1 MEKTDARKRYT
12 QMVLKQSLLKLLKE
26 KPVNKITVK
35 EVCELSQLNR
45 ATFYA
50 HYSDCFALL
59 ESIENELIGAFERS
73 LRYVNSFDVT
83 ALIEAIYDMIDQN
96 REACSALIIGNTS
109 STVLKRM
116 IALAKKDSIAYWQK
130 ELPMA
135 RDAELE
141 MMYTHLSNG
150 LMHVVVE
157 DYERYSKEEI
167 IRFVSRVVKN
177 SLSLLKKPAE
187 AFAYRKEGSEGGIAI
202 MKENRKLLR
211 EVLNDIRRDMTDEEV
226 LDLLADSKVSVRPEG
241 GKEKYTLGQR
251 AADSIAKFAG
261 SWAFIFSFSGVLIL
275 WMVVNV
281 LLAAGAFDPYPFI
294 LLNLVLS
301 CVAAIQAPLIMMS
314 QNRQEEKDRR
324 RAENDYKVNLKT
336 EIMIEDLY
344 DKVNAILAKQ
354 SALERQIRE
363 DRKEEAEAD
372 I

>member
-1 MEKTDARKRYT
+1 MGKTDARKRYT

-35 EVCELSQLNR
+35 EVCELAQLNR

-59 ESIENELIGAFERS
+59 ESIENELIGAFEQS

-141 MMYTHLSNG
+141 MMYTLLSNG

-167 IRFVSRVVKN
+167 ICFVSRVVKN

-187 AFAYRKEGSEGGIAI
+187 AFA
-202 MKENRKLLR
+202 
-211 EVLNDIRRDMTDEEV
+211 
-226 LDLLADSKVSVRPEG
+226 
-241 GKEKYTLGQR
+241 
-251 AADSIAKFAG
+251 
-261 SWAFIFSFSGVLIL
+261 
-275 WMVVNV
+275 
-281 LLAAGAFDPYPFI
+281 
-294 LLNLVLS
+294 
-301 CVAAIQAPLIMMS
+301 
-314 QNRQEEKDRR
+314 
-324 RAENDYKVNLKT
+324 
-336 EIMIEDLY
+336 
-344 DKVNAILAKQ
+344 
-354 SALERQIRE
+354 
-363 DRKEEAEAD
+363 
-372 I
+372 

>member
-35 EVCELSQLNR
+35 EVCELAQLNR

-59 ESIENELIGAFERS
+59 ESIENELIGAFEQS

-157 DYERYSKEEI
+157 DYSRYSKEEI

-177 SLSLLKKPAE
+177 SLSLFKKPSE
-187 AFAYRKEGSEGGIAI
+187 AFA
-202 MKENRKLLR
+202 
-211 EVLNDIRRDMTDEEV
+211 
-226 LDLLADSKVSVRPEG
+226 
-241 GKEKYTLGQR
+241 Q
-251 AADSIAKFAG
+251 
-261 SWAFIFSFSGVLIL
+261 
-275 WMVVNV
+275 
-281 LLAAGAFDPYPFI
+281 
-294 LLNLVLS
+294 
-301 CVAAIQAPLIMMS
+301 
-314 QNRQEEKDRR
+314 
-324 RAENDYKVNLKT
+324 LK
-336 EIMIEDLY
+336 
-344 DKVNAILAKQ
+344 
-354 SALERQIRE
+354 
-363 DRKEEAEAD
+363 
-372 I
+372 